1 MHNQRLNEW
10 REAMWRGTLTPT
22 QLAELEQ
29 WLQDHP
35 EFQSEWAQERALA
48 RSLTALPQVP
58 LSSNFTARVLQ
69 AVDADMAATASVQLP
84 FWRRFPVLVRSAV
97 AGGAL
102 VVAVGVFLQHER
114 TQSRAEWVR
123 CLTVA
128 SAAAHLPG
136 VEVLTDFDAIQRL
149 GQRVPV
155 DEDLYNTLTE
165 LASK

>member
-1 MHNQRLNEW
+1 MHDRRLNEW
-10 REAMWRGTLTPT
+10 REAIWRGTLTPA
-22 QLAELEQ
+22 QRAELER

-35 EFQSEWAQERALA
+35 EAQLDWSQERALA
-48 RSLTALPQVP
+48 RTLADLPDVP
-58 LSSNFTARVLQ
+58 LSSNFTACVLQ
-69 AVDADMAATASVQLP
+69 AVDAEVPLGEPIRLP
-84 FWRRFPVLVRSAV
+84 FWRRFPILVRTAV

-102 VVAVGVFLQHER
+102 AVAVGAFVQHER
-114 TQSRAEWVR
+114 TQSRADLVR

-149 GQRVPV
+149 GQSVPV

-165 LASK
+165 LASP